1 MKYSIKARDTYSA
14 VFDRVAA
21 AEYDRKKT
29 EYFKG
34 NNEDQNIKR
43 NELIPSVSTELSA
56 TANSCDF
63 NTRQSQPQQLIPKK
77 PSSIPRPTWHAPWKL
92 SRVISG
98 HLGWVRC
105 VAVEPGN
112 EWYELLN

>member
-34 NNEDQNIKR
+34 SEDLNIKR
-43 NELIPSVSTELSA
+43 NELVPSATTELSEA
-56 TANSCDF
+56 TSLCDL
-63 NTRQSQPQQLIPKK
+63 NTRQSQSQQLIPKK

-112 EWYELLN
+112 EW

>member
-21 AEYDRKKT
+21 AEYDRKKS

-34 NNEDQNIKR
+34 NNEDVYIKK
-43 NELIPSVSTELSA
+43 NELIPKTTTELSE
-56 TANSCDF
+56 TTSLSDLNIRSS
-63 NTRQSQPQQLIPKK
+63 QSHQLIPKK

-112 EWYELLN
+112 EW